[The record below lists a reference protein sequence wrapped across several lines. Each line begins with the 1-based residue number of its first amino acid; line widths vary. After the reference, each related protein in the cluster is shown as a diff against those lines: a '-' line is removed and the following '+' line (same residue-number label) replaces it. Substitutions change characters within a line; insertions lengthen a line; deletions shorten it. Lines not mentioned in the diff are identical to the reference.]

1 MKKLMLIGREGCGK
15 TTFIQILKK
24 IEMKD
29 KKTQALEFYHDV
41 IDTPGEYVENKVY
54 YKALVITSFECDI
67 IAFMQSSTDEECI
80 FPPNFAS
87 MFSKPVIGIITKLD
101 CEEGD
106 ERRAFDYLK
115 ASGVEDIYSISSF
128 TGLGV
133 DSIKKFMEYI
143 E

>member
-15 TTFIQILKK
+15 TTFIQAAKK
-24 IEMKD
+24 MEMNY
-29 KKTQALEFYHDV
+29 KKTQALEFYHDM
-41 IDTPGEYVENKVY
+41 IDTPGEYIENKSY
-54 YKALVITSFECDI
+54 YKALVVTSFECDI
-67 IAFMQSSTDEECI
+67 IALMQSSIDEECI

-106 ERRAFDYLK
+106 EVRAFDCLK
-115 ASGVEDIYSISSF
+115 ACGVEDIYYISSF